1 MGSIRENR
9 KQILASI
16 ESSTIQ
22 IDGKLQIINRKTER
36 INGKMNLQMNCL
48 ESNSLLISIQGEQIN
63 AIRGHISE
71 EIIINQKQ
79 EKLEMLL
86 FVESKTKE
94 LAEVIINSPTNDK
107 VIQLNETISEIF
119 KEERQERK
127 EQTQIIRNSYNNIQ
141 NLFEEQG
148 KNNS

>member
-1 MGSIRENR
+1 LGSISENR

-94 LAEVIINSPTNDK
+94 LAKVIINSPTNDK